1 MKKKT
6 LNDKLYIVLVIL
18 FVLLSSVFIR
28 EYINKEKKEYDGYN
42 DFSRADI
49 VMTLSYNKDAVLQ
62 FHAIRYVQLFSDC
75 KKTSKGDLVYDF
87 ATYDFIPILNYLNE
101 SNESEKLVTSF
112 SGIMQFLVDYNSA
125 TIAAAEDMLVE
136 QPNGRYFK
144 YENKKYIYET
154 KKEVIS
160 KKAFIKMYK
169 EYLETINYNDTEENF
184 INKLLKNKDISSKY
198 TYKEIEK
205 SIQSNYNKFYKENE
219 QVIIS
224 VISSDLDDFV
234 KFLYTDYM
242 FIDELNNDKRYLLKD
257 VETDTLEVSFKFTKG
272 DRIHNSAS
280 KYYTHNYVLDIY
292 DVWEQLREKGY
303 PMLYS

>member
-1 MKKKT
+1 
-6 LNDKLYIVLVIL
+6 
-18 FVLLSSVFIR
+18 
-28 EYINKEKKEYDGYN
+28 
-42 DFSRADI
+42 
-49 VMTLSYNKDAVLQ
+49 
-62 FHAIRYVQLFSDC
+62 
-75 KKTSKGDLVYDF
+75 
-87 ATYDFIPILNYLNE
+87 
-101 SNESEKLVTSF
+101 
-112 SGIMQFLVDYNSA
+112 
-125 TIAAAEDMLVE
+125 
-136 QPNGRYFK
+136 
-144 YENKKYIYET
+144 
-154 KKEVIS
+154 
-160 KKAFIKMYK
+160 MYK

-257 VETDTLEVSFKFTKG
+257 VETDTLEVSFKYTKG

-292 DVWEQLREKGY
+292 DIWNQLEEKGY